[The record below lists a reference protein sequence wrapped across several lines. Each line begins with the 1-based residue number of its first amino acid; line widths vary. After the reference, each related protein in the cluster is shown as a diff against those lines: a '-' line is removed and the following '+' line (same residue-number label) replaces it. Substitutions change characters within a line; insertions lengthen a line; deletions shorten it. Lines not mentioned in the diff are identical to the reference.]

1 MSPHGMASA
10 SSQAFLSGG
19 GELATLIGAFDWAA
33 TSLGPLSQ
41 WPHTRRSTVA
51 LMLRSAVPMVTLWGD
66 DGVMIYNDAYS
77 EFAGGRH
84 PRLLGSK
91 VREGWPEVAD
101 FNDHIMRVGLA
112 GGTLAYR
119 DQELTLHRNGRP
131 EQVWMNLDYSPIIG
145 PAGQPEGVIA
155 IVVET
160 TGKVYAERRLRVTA
174 DALATLNA
182 ELEHRVAERTA
193 ERDRVWQNS
202 RDLLAVVGI
211 DGVLRAVNPAWSRLL
226 GHAAH
231 NVVGHCFLDFVW
243 PEDFGATADRSRTA
257 AQRQMSFS
265 CEIRMRHADALPRW
279 ISWHASIEGE
289 TYYAYGR
296 DITAEKTQAQALR
309 EAEEQLRQAQKME
322 AVGQLTGGLAHDFN
336 NLLTAISGSLER
348 LGKRLGQ
355 GRLDDAARYIK
366 VARSAADRAASLT
379 HRLLAFSRRQ
389 TLDSR
394 PTDVNRLVAGMEDLI
409 RRTVGPM
416 VAVEVIAAEGLW
428 ATMVDTNQ
436 LESALLNLCINARDA
451 MPAGGKLT
459 IETSNHG
466 PDAPPQSSG
475 QLPPGDYISLCVT
488 DTGAGMKPEVAAR
501 AFDPFFTT
509 KPIGMGT
516 GLGLSMI
523 HGFVKQSG
531 GHARISSTPDEG
543 TLVCLYLPR
552 YDGIAAEN
560 IETTQAPEPGR
571 AADGETVLVVDDEAS
586 VRMLVTEVLEELGY
600 AAIEAADGMSGM
612 DALRS
617 DARIDLLITDVGLPG
632 GMNGRQVAD
641 AARQLRANLKVL
653 FITGYAENVL
663 IGQGHLEPGM
673 HVMAKPFA
681 MEALAARIRDIITE

>member
-1 MSPHGMASA
+1 
-10 SSQAFLSGG
+10 
-19 GELATLIGAFDWAA
+19 
-33 TSLGPLSQ
+33 
-41 WPHTRRSTVA
+41 VA
-51 LMLRSAVPMVTLWGD
+51 LILRSPVPIVTLWGD
-66 DGVMIYNDAYS
+66 DGIMIYNDAYS

-101 FNDHIMRVGLA
+101 FNDHVMRVGLA

-131 EQVWMNLDYSPIIG
+131 EQVWMNLDYSPILG
-145 PAGQPEGVIA
+145 PDGRPEGVIA
-155 IVVET
+155 VVVET
-160 TGKVYAERRLRVTA
+160 TAKVHAERRLRVTA

-211 DGVLRAVNPAWSRLL
+211 DGILRAANPAWSRLL
-226 GHAAH
+226 GYA
-231 NVVGHCFLDFVW
+231 VPYVIGHCFLNFVW
-243 PEDFGATADRSRTA
+243 PEDVAAAADRTRTA
-257 AQRQMSFS
+257 AQAQKSFN
-265 CEIRMRHADALPRW
+265 CDIRMRHAEDTPVW
-279 ISWHASIEGE
+279 ISWHASLEGE
-289 TYYAYGR
+289 TFYAYGR
-296 DITAEKTQAQALR
+296 DITAEKTQAKALKD
-309 EAEEQLRQAQKME
+309 AEEQLHQAQKME

-348 LGKRLGQ
+348 LNKRLTQ
-355 GRLDDAARYIK
+355 GRLDDAGRYIT
-366 VARSAADRAASLT
+366 VARGAADRAAALT

-394 PTDVNRLVAGMEDLI
+394 PTDVNHLVAGMEDLI

-451 MPAGGKLT
+451 MPGGGKLT
-459 IETSNHG
+459 IQTTNHG
-466 PDAPPQSSG
+466 PDSPPKSSG

-488 DTGAGMKPEVAAR
+488 DTGAGMPPEVAAR

-531 GHARISSTPDEG
+531 GHARISSAPGEG

-552 YDGIAAEN
+552 FDGQPADTIDMA
-560 IETTQAPEPGR
+560 ETTEPGR
-571 AADGETVLVVDDEAS
+571 AEDGETVLVLDDEAS

-600 AAIEAADGMSGM
+600 AAVEAADGQSGM
-612 DALRS
+612 EILRA
-617 DARIDLLITDVGLPG
+617 DTRIDLLITDVGLPG

-641 AARQLRANLKVL
+641 AARQLRPNLKVL

-663 IGQGHLEPGM
+663 MGQGHLEPGM

-681 MEALAARIRDIITE
+681 MDALAARIKDIIAER